1 MGQEVSD
8 MNSKSQNKTTAFY
21 AGSFDPLTR
30 GHWNI
35 ICEALTSFSK
45 VYVGI
50 GVNPNKK
57 SLLTSDE
64 RVACINHT
72 IGDFLTECCLTDRQK
87 LPKSWQVAYERL
99 SSSPNIVEPI
109 VYNGL
114 TIDTAIKIG
123 ADTLVRGVRN
133 AEDMAYE
140 DGLSRINS
148 ELLKVR
154 GRELNQVVLMP
165 ENQKDFIH
173 ISSSMTKSL
182 CMMQEYITA
191 EKMVFPSV
199 YNVLAQKYVSSYIK
213 DTMDNKE
220 DINGVISDISDWK
233 SLAARINYLNIY
245 ASQGFFDNP
254 QVKNNVL
261 WALVERTR
269 GLPVSDKTPQIQ
281 RALSFI
287 EEKGSALCGKSPIF
301 VCEHDDSKIPSGKI
315 LQRL

>member
-1 MGQEVSD
+1 ME
-8 MNSKSQNKTTAFY
+8 KSQKGKIAFY

-35 ICEALTSFSK
+35 ICEALSSFSK

-57 SLLTSDE
+57 TLLTSDE

-72 IGDFLTECCLTDRQK
+72 IDDFLTECCLMDREK

-109 VYNGL
+109 FYNGL
-114 TIDTAIKIG
+114 TIDTAIKVG
-123 ADTLVRGVRN
+123 ADTLVRGGRN

-154 GRELNQVVLMP
+154 GRELNQVILMP

-182 CMMQEYITA
+182 CVMQEYITA
-191 EKMVFPSV
+191 EKMVFPTV
-199 YNVLAQKYVSSYIK
+199 YNILSQKYVSSYIK
-213 DTMDNKE
+213 DTMGNMV
-220 DINGVISDISDWK
+220 GVNEAISNISDWK
-233 SLAARINYLNIY
+233 MLAAGINYLNVY
-245 ASQGFFDNP
+245 ESQYPFENP
-254 QVKNNVL
+254 NIKKEILYTIVLKMMRLKNQKT
-261 WALVERTR
+261 ETCE
-269 GLPVSDKTPQIQ
+269 TPQIQ
-281 RALSFI
+281 KALSFI
-287 EEKGSALCGKSPIF
+287 EEKVSSRYSRLPTF
-301 VCEHDDSKIPSGKI
+301 VCEHDGSKNGSDNP